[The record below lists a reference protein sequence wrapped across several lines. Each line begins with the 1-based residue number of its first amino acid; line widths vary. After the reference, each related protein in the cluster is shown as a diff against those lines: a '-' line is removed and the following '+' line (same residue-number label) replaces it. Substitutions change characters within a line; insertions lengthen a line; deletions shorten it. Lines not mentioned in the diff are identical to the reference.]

1 MPGRCRQFSDGAGQP
16 VTGSGMRDSQLAM
29 ARYLRDPEAEAPPQG
44 VEQRRM
50 AIYQRLVYNNIESFI
65 SSGFPV
71 LRSLYDEAGWHGL
84 VRSFISGHRC
94 HTPYFLEIS
103 QEFIQFLMNEY
114 RPGEQDPPFLVE
126 LAHYEWVELALDVA
140 EAEPP
145 GPGGPA
151 DVLAAVPR
159 LSPLAWLLCYQ
170 YPVQHIGPGFR
181 PDQPGEPTYLVVY
194 RDRQERVQF
203 MAVNAFTARLVE
215 LTRDN
220 TSATG
225 RDLLE
230 TLAAES
236 GMVLAD
242 LLEAGAGQLEELY
255 EASVLGSNTGSQ
267 VPH

>member
-1 MPGRCRQFSDGAGQP
+1 
-16 VTGSGMRDSQLAM
+16 VTGNSLKDSQLAM
-29 ARYLRDPEAEAPPQG
+29 ARYLRDPVAESPPQG

-71 LRSLYDEAGWHGL
+71 LRSLYDDGDWHAL
-84 VRSFISGHRC
+84 VRSFIVGHRC

-103 QEFIQFLMNEY
+103 QEFIQFLMTEY
-114 RPGEQDPPFLVE
+114 QPREQDPPFLAE

-140 EAEPP
+140 EAQPP
-145 GPGGPA
+145 DPAQPG
-151 DVLAAVPR
+151 DVLSAVPQ
-159 LSPLAWLLCYQ
+159 LSPLAWLLCYH

-181 PDQPGEPTYLVVY
+181 PAQPGEPTYLVVY

-203 MAVNAFTARLVE
+203 MALNAFTARLVE

-220 TSATG
+220 SSASG

-230 TLAAES
+230 TLATES
-236 GMVLAD
+236 GMALAD
-242 LLEAGAGQLEELY
+242 LLEAGAGQLQELY
-255 EASVLGSNTGSQ
+255 QASVLGTPADAGAR
-267 VPH
+267 H